1 MTNDFLPIGSVAQLK
16 DSSALVMIAGYLP
29 IRQTEPDRV
38 WDYSGFRFPIGYTE
52 DEEIYCFDQEQIEIV
67 YAQGYWDIEEEL
79 FMSRLADARRQLAEQ
94 SAGQEADGS
103 KEE

>member
-29 IRQTEPDRV
+29 IRQAEPDRV
-38 WDYSGFRFPIGYTE
+38 WDYSGFRFPIGYTG

-67 YAQGYWDIEEEL
+67 YAQGYRDFEEEL
-79 FMSRLADARRQLAEQ
+79 FTGRLAQARQKLAERN
-94 SAGQEADGS
+94 ANPNADGP